1 MGRPLETHEDEE
13 RTGATHVTRT
23 VFWHGESATFGRV
36 AVCIGKF
43 DGVHIGHQRLIAE
56 TMRHAREADAASVV
70 LTFDRHP
77 ACVVAPDRVP
87 ARLAT
92 VEENLRRIEELGPD
106 YIVVVPFTADVAAM
120 SAERFIDSVLLRI
133 ADPVAVVVGQG
144 FRLGRGALHGAECM
158 RRHLAPT
165 GCAVFEVP
173 LVRVGEAAAS
183 STRIR
188 RLIEVDDLH
197 EAAHVLG
204 RPYGGAFASA
214 AATS

>member
-1 MGRPLETHEDEE
+1 MEAHEDEE
-13 RTGATHVTRT
+13 RTGATQVTRT
-23 VFWHGESATFGRV
+23 VFWHGEPATLGRV

-43 DGVHIGHQRLIAE
+43 DGVHLGHQRLIAE
-56 TMRHAREADAASVV
+56 TMRHAREGDAASVV

-87 ARLAT
+87 ARLMT

-106 YIVVVPFTADVAAM
+106 YIVVVPFTEHVAAM

-144 FRLGRGALHGAECM
+144 FRLGRGASHGAECM

-165 GCAVFEVP
+165 GCEVFEVP

-183 STRIR
+183 STRVR
-188 RLIEVDDLH
+188 CLLEAGDLH
-197 EAAHVLG
+197 AAAHVLG
-204 RPYGGAFASA
+204 RPYDGAAVSA
-214 AATS
+214 AVTS